1 MFSLIL
7 RLYSIFTIYPTNIV
21 SCEVT
26 EVPIVVT
33 AVVISSEN
41 DNIIDDI
48 PVSILVNEPI
58 HEAYE
63 LYINNNNHHSL
74 YNKFIVTNTTLFL
87 FIIDVV
93 SMLYINTEI
102 KWLFIIDIYIIF
114 STYFFYMI
122 KYNKKIFDI
131 IFRFLFILKTFI
143 YPVTL
148 GFYLWLNTSLLN
160 KNGFISIIINIIMCA
175 IVFFG
180 FIFI

>member
-1 MFSLIL
+1 MQALGDLIQ
-7 RLYSIFTIYPTNIV
+7 I
-21 SCEVT
+21 
-26 EVPIVVT
+26 
-33 AVVISSEN
+33 
-41 DNIIDDI
+41 
-48 PVSILVNEPI
+48 
-58 HEAYE
+58 
-63 LYINNNNHHSL
+63 
-74 YNKFIVTNTTLFL
+74 
-87 FIIDVV
+87 IIDVV

-160 KNGFISIIINIIMCA
+160 KNGFISIIINMTMCA
-175 IVFFG
+175 IIFFG
-180 FIFI
+180 YIFI

>member
-58 HEAYE
+58 QEAYE
-63 LYINNNNHHSL
+63 LHISNNNQHSL
-74 YNKFIVTNTTLFL
+74 YSKFIVTNTTLFL
-87 FIIDVV
+87 FIID
-93 SMLYINTEI
+93 E
-102 KWLFIIDIYIIF
+102 D
-114 STYFFYMI
+114 
-122 KYNKKIFDI
+122 
-131 IFRFLFILKTFI
+131 
-143 YPVTL
+143 
-148 GFYLWLNTSLLN
+148 
-160 KNGFISIIINIIMCA
+160 
-175 IVFFG
+175 
-180 FIFI
+180 